1 MNGHTSPQLP
11 IISGAVSDSRASDSD
26 ASEAEDNPAVTS
38 RSPSISNDQDEL
50 NGVDEGN
57 DVEESDVPTPDNAS
71 EDADFDVQPSPQ
83 SQPDEAME
91 DRPSS
96 SDSNRAPKRKAAVV
110 EDDFMR
116 ANPELYGLRRSVRAI

>member
-1 MNGHTSPQLP
+1 MPTM
-11 IISGAVSDSRASDSD
+11 SGAVSDSRASDSD
-26 ASEAEDNPAVTS
+26 ASEAQDNPPAIS
-38 RSPSISNDQDEL
+38 RSPSISQNDQDEL
-50 NGVDEGN
+50 NGVDEGH
-57 DVEESDVPTPDNAS
+57 DVEGSDVPTPDNAS
-71 EDADFDVQPSPQ
+71 EDADFDGQPSPQ
-83 SQPDEAME
+83 SQPDETMD